1 MKKLLV
7 VAVVALML
15 TLVGGGAY
23 AESIEN
29 RIGVTGRMGFIIPA
43 DSDFADYQID
53 MDAGFIGGGG
63 VIYGLDRNIALEF
76 DVTHTWF
83 DGERPSG
90 FDMGE
95 FSTTNLSFGAQYRF
109 IVAEPSLTPYAG
121 AGLDILLNDHS
132 RWNVDDVLG
141 VHVSGGI
148 DYFLSREIALNAE
161 VKAVVAPDAD
171 MDGVLDGVNHGGN
184 YDPSS
189 ISGTFGIRFFF

>member
-43 DSDFADYQID
+43 DSDFDDFQID

-63 VIYGLDRNIALEF
+63 VIYGLDKNIALEL

-90 FDMGE
+90 LDMGE
-95 FSTTNLSFGAQYRF
+95 FSITNLSLGAQYRF
-109 IVAEPSLTPYAG
+109 IVAEPGLTPYAG
-121 AGLDILLNDHS
+121 GGLDILFNDYS
-132 RWNVDDVLG
+132 EANVDDVVG
-141 VHVSGGI
+141 IHVSGGV
-148 DYFLSREIALNAE
+148 DYFLARDIALNAE

-171 MDGVLDGVNHGGN
+171 IEGGGRGGN
-184 YDPSS
+184 FDPSS
-189 ISGTFGIRFFF
+189 ISGTFGIRYFF